1 MKKILFIIIFSLF
14 FSGSAFA
21 KKRVCI
27 GVHKDYMNVE
37 TPIVLAK
44 RNMIMEV
51 RDCYEG
57 NRWNQRYLYDVY
69 GFYKKDEIFK
79 TLYPIITKDG
89 NNGWDKWTLDKF
101 EIILGKDQY
110 KFFNLP
116 TSVERKLIAD
126 KKEKENKKIKQKK
139 SIIKKDTKKK
149 DPPKKTKPLGGP
161 RENAERVAALKF
173 YKIECGKLSYDGNVM
188 LNEQERNMDQGVYR
202 ATQRKLSDL
211 VLVEGIDRTCNMLYG
226 VLNPQGLTN

>member
-14 FSGSAFA
+14 FSGSANA
-21 KKRVCI
+21 AKRVCI
-27 GVHKDYMNVE
+27 FIHENYMEVRK
-37 TPIVLAK
+37 PILLAK
-44 RNMIMEV
+44 RRMIHDFVGCEK
-51 RDCYEG
+51 G
-57 NRWNQRYLYDVY
+57 NKLVMLQNNLQRYKIYH
-69 GFYKKDEIFK
+69 FKKKDKILK
-79 TLYPIITKDG
+79 LLYPIITEDG
-89 NNGWDKWTLDKF
+89 NTGYEEWTLDKF
-101 EIILGKDQY
+101 EAILGPYHY

-116 TSVERKLIAD
+116 TSSERKLIAD
-126 KKEKENKKIKQKK
+126 KKEKENK
-139 SIIKKDTKKK
+139 SIVKKDTKKK

-226 VLNPQGLTN
+226 VLNPQGLTK